1 MKFNSVFV
9 LALAGTVAAQFPGVA
24 MSGISMP
31 EAAFG
36 AYAQQIQT
44 DYNALPNPNAMVT
57 KAVQDLVSVAGHGPV
72 DVNAVTYLAERLAA
86 VLPQGVAS
94 PLASDA
100 MQLQSAGA
108 DSKNGQP
115 IPVPTPFLA
124 IVTLGGTIS
133 ATAIGGINPATTIPA
148 ATIQTQTAAQTV
160 WSTTIISGT
169 PTSVPPITISTM
181 SEMGSTAAS
190 PEIGSGSPGKRRQQ
204 RSRAESEDIVM
215 RGPDYDAFIKDLEAF
230 NLPLGVTL
238 QKEPIM
244 GGKRLDLHVIYTR
257 VLEAGGYEAVTSARG
272 WKRITDP
279 FNLPTTC
286 TNSAFIVKQ
295 LYQKYLYNYE
305 QFHVHGKSKQSLLE
319 EPRAFDQTSNG
330 AADESTPNSPE
341 LKPEM
346 LAATDQS
353 ARTNAATTTSKPAL
367 AAPNPPQ
374 MPATPAIVANP
385 TYVRVAPPPV
395 PSTAPMSIPAYVSI
409 PNPAPR
415 MHILNPPPAIIS
427 QIPTGVPR
435 PYNPSS
441 SSTPSNVRPFVPH
454 DSVHKRLRQM
464 AEANINAQQRAA
476 PQPAPPKP
484 QYAPRS
490 NLVAVNPDDDGRD
503 EKYLHGAWQNRLMLA
518 IASKL
523 PNEVDWAFS
532 KLIKLSFSKNFYLGI
547 LPNIL
552 DEILDHASALFENI
566 EIIRENG
573 FIEARLKP
581 RGKLADA
588 SGLNSSD
595 THDTMERVLQVLH
608 ILRNLSFWPDNAV
621 FLVRNHLFLTYV
633 AKGAALSADS
643 PYLEIKHYCVDLLDN
658 LSPYMALQG
667 KDDFFLAIL
676 RQMVM
681 GDDRALIISSAQT
694 LTRFCTSEINGK
706 TFLEADNTDLVLRF
720 LQLLLVPDEPL
731 VTAVLDFFYEFSSL
745 SNEASTLLADAA
757 GYNVLKLLTKFLGWQ
772 SLSRKRPL
780 PEDGPPTMTPFL
792 SSSAGSTQ
800 RRMSTILPPEFMN
813 TPVPGTPGNSNSITN
828 GIPPREV
835 PLPTAASGVLPAGMS
850 LESAP
855 MEGVEIAVAPHP
867 DAENAMELSQTY
879 ADSVPQEPST
889 VICCWRVGG
898 TPGAAQLCYATFHIR
913 ADLVAHLESTHLM
926 DRTQL
931 DGCQWQDCARGRG
944 NGWPF
949 GRLLKHI
956 VTHLDVS
963 SAGSASTSSQHS
975 APAPART
982 GPTFADT
989 LQVTAQTDELRGIP
1003 LTAML
1008 VLRNLARVPGNHA
1021 LFAPVEPALVMKM
1034 CNEAK
1039 FSKGLAGVLG
1049 ELART

>member
-1 MKFNSVFV
+1 
-9 LALAGTVAAQFPGVA
+9 
-24 MSGISMP
+24 
-31 EAAFG
+31 
-36 AYAQQIQT
+36 
-44 DYNALPNPNAMVT
+44 
-57 KAVQDLVSVAGHGPV
+57 
-72 DVNAVTYLAERLAA
+72 
-86 VLPQGVAS
+86 
-94 PLASDA
+94 
-100 MQLQSAGA
+100 
-108 DSKNGQP
+108 
-115 IPVPTPFLA
+115 
-124 IVTLGGTIS
+124 
-133 ATAIGGINPATTIPA
+133 
-148 ATIQTQTAAQTV
+148 
-160 WSTTIISGT
+160 
-169 PTSVPPITISTM
+169 
-181 SEMGSTAAS
+181 
-190 PEIGSGSPGKRRQQ
+190 
-204 RSRAESEDIVM
+204 
-215 RGPDYDAFIKDLEAF
+215 
-230 NLPLGVTL
+230 
-238 QKEPIM
+238 M
-244 GGKRLDLHVIYTR
+244 GGKRLDLYVIYTR
-257 VLEAGGYEAVTSARG
+257 VLEAGGYEAVTSAHG

-279 FNLPTTC
+279 FNLPATC

-305 QFHVHGKSKQSLLE
+305 QFHM
-319 EPRAFDQTSNG
+319 SNG

-353 ARTNAATTTSKPAL
+353 ARTNTATTTSKPAL
-367 AAPNPPQ
+367 AAPTPPQ

-385 TYVRVAPPPV
+385 TYVRVAPPPA
-395 PSTAPMSIPAYVSI
+395 PSTAPMSIPAHVSI
-409 PNPAPR
+409 PNPAPC
-415 MHILNPPPAIIS
+415 MHILNPPPPIIS
-427 QIPTGVPR
+427 QIPTGVPH

-464 AEANINAQQRAA
+464 AETNIIAQQRAA

-581 RGKLADA
+581 RGKLADT

-595 THDTMERVLQVLH
+595 THDTMQRVLQVMH

-658 LSPYMALQG
+658 
-667 KDDFFLAIL
+667 F
-676 RQMVM
+676 
-681 GDDRALIISSAQT
+681 
-694 LTRFCTSEINGK
+694 EINGK

-731 VTAVLDFFYEFSSL
+731 VTAVAKSL
-745 SNEASTLLADAA
+745 PKAAVAGGRPAYHDAFPIVNS
-757 GYNVLKLLTKFLGWQ
+757 GFNTKTDVHD
-772 SLSRKRPL
+772 P
-780 PEDGPPTMTPFL
+780 
-792 SSSAGSTQ
+792 
-800 RRMSTILPPEFMN
+800 PPEFTN

-828 GIPPREV
+828 GIPHREV

-850 LESAP
+850 LDSAP
-855 MEGVEIAVAPHP
+855 MEGVEIAVAPDP
-867 DAENAMELSQTY
+867 DAENAMELSETY
-879 ADSVPQEPST
+879 ADSVPQEPPT

-898 TPGAAQLCYATFHIR
+898 TPGAAQLCYAAFHAR

-949 GRLLKHI
+949 GRLLKHL
-956 VTHLDVS
+956 VTHLDAS
-963 SAGSASTSSQHS
+963 SAGSASMSSQQA

-982 GPTFADT
+982 GPPH
-989 LQVTAQTDELRGIP
+989 L
-1003 LTAML
+1003 
-1008 VLRNLARVPGNHA
+1008 
-1021 LFAPVEPALVMKM
+1021 
-1034 CNEAK
+1034 C
-1039 FSKGLAGVLG
+1039 
-1049 ELART
+1049 